1 MPWERKQGGRKTGRI
16 IMKTSPVFH
25 LFLWVNSSQI
35 QKISTS
41 ALCFI
46 LFIFISHTVQ
56 AEEKTS
62 PAPVLE
68 APTLSLEECY
78 RLALV
83 QSEIVA
89 IQKEAISRATAQI
102 FNAASQGLGNVDFI
116 VNRTLQDNQKSNL
129 IGASIGDPNVHES
142 KFTISQPL
150 FQGFKAIG
158 ALTGAGSYR
167 REQTE
172 AWIRA
177 KELLYTDVARAFYN
191 VLRYEQEI
199 EINQGIHELLQKRIQ
214 ELEEREKIG
223 RSRTSE
229 VITAKTNLK
238 ILEADLAG
246 ARGALA
252 TVRYLLEFLTGTE
265 LGERK
270 LKEETSEEVSSQTLA
285 EHLKM
290 AATRSDVKAAEQA
303 VKTAWRGILVAQSS
317 FWPTITFDHNQYMR
331 REGTLANLDWDTLF
345 KFDVPLFSGGETVGQ
360 VKDSIG
366 ILKQKKLSFSLAKR
380 QAELDIK
387 QSYQIWLSAKET
399 NELLKEAVRDAEENY
414 AIQSE
419 EYTRSLVSNLD
430 VLAALESLHNTR
442 QRQNLT
448 YYVMK
453 QDEAAFRVA
462 VGDVS

>member
-1 MPWERKQGGRKTGRI
+1 MQTNHFLIFLLALSLLGSTGI
-16 IMKTSPVFH
+16 QAKETASPTSNVETG
-25 LFLWVNSSQI
+25 S
-35 QKISTS
+35 
-41 ALCFI
+41 
-46 LFIFISHTVQ
+46 
-56 AEEKTS
+56 
-62 PAPVLE
+62 
-68 APTLSLEECY
+68 LSLEECY

-83 QSEIVA
+83 QSEVVA

-116 VNRTLQDNQKSNL
+116 INRTFQDSQKSNL
-129 IGASIGDPNVHES
+129 SGSSIGNAIGDPNMQES

-158 ALTGAGSYR
+158 ALTGAGSFKQQ
-167 REQTE
+167 QTE

-177 KELLYTDVARAFYN
+177 KELLYSDVARAFYN
-191 VLRYEQEI
+191 VLRYEKEI
-199 EINQGIHELLQKRIQ
+199 EINQGIHELLEKRIK
-214 ELEEREKIG
+214 ELEDREKIG

-229 VITAKTNLK
+229 VITAKTDLK
-238 ILEADLAG
+238 ILEADVAS

-265 LGERK
+265 LGTRK
-270 LKEETSEEVSSQTLA
+270 LEEESSETVSSQTLT

-290 AATRSDVKAAEQA
+290 AALRSDVKAAEQA
-303 VKTAWRGILVAQSS
+303 VKTAWRGILVAQSG
-317 FWPTITFDHNQYMR
+317 FWPTITLDHNRYMR
-331 REGTLANLDWDTLF
+331 REGVLANLDWDTLI
-345 KFDVPLFSGGETVGQ
+345 KFDVPLFSGTATVGQ

-366 ILKQKKLSFSLAKR
+366 ILKQQKLTFSLAKR

-399 NELLKEAVRDAEENY
+399 NNLLKEAVQDAERNY

-430 VLAALESLHNTR
+430 VLAALQSLQNTR

-462 VGDVS
+462 IGEVS

>member
-1 MPWERKQGGRKTGRI
+1 MRSKTLI
-16 IMKTSPVFH
+16 I
-25 LFLWVNSSQI
+25 LFLAMSLLNIPGLQA
-35 QKISTS
+35 KES
-41 ALCFI
+41 A
-46 LFIFISHTVQ
+46 
-56 AEEKTS
+56 S
-62 PAPVLE
+62 PTRDANLDV
-68 APTLSLEECY
+68 LSLEGCY
-78 RLALV
+78 RLALI
-83 QSEIVA
+83 QSETVA

-102 FNAASQGLGNVDFI
+102 FNAASQGLGDVDFI
-116 VNRTLQDNQKSNL
+116 IKRSFQDNQKSNL
-129 IGASIGDPNVHES
+129 GGDSAYGNLGDPNVDER
-142 KFTISQPL
+142 KFTVSQPL

-158 ALTGAGSYR
+158 ALTGAGSYK

-172 AWIRA
+172 GWIRA

-191 VLRYEQEI
+191 VLRYEKEI
-199 EINQGIHELLQKRIQ
+199 EINQGIHELLGERIQ

-229 VITAKTNLK
+229 VLTAQTNLM
-238 ILEADLAG
+238 ILEADLA
-246 ARGALA
+246 ATRGTLA

-265 LGERK
+265 LQGRRLE
-270 LKEETSEEVSSQTLA
+270 EETSEEVSSQTLV

-290 AATRSDVKAAEQA
+290 AAARSDVKAAEQA
-303 VKTAWRGILVAQSS
+303 VKTAWRGILVAQSG
-317 FWPTITFDHNQYMR
+317 FWPTLTLDHNQYMR
-331 REGTLANLDWDTLF
+331 REGTLANLDWDTLI
-345 KFDVPLFSGGETVGQ
+345 KFDLPIFSGGETVGQ

-399 NELLKEAVRDAEENY
+399 NGLLKEAVREAEKNY
-414 AIQSE
+414 ATQSE

-430 VLAALESLHNTR
+430 VLAALEALQNTR

-462 VGDVS
+462 IGDVS

>member
-1 MPWERKQGGRKTGRI
+1 MIAK
-16 IMKTSPVFH
+16 
-25 LFLWVNSSQI
+25 SSLI
-35 QKISTS
+35 F
-41 ALCFI
+41 CFI
-46 LFIFISHTVQ
+46 LTFFILPSVQ
-56 AEEKTS
+56 ARESASTTS
-62 PAPVLE
+62 SFG
-68 APTLSLEECY
+68 TDSLSLEECY
-78 RLALV
+78 HLALV
-83 QSEIVA
+83 QSETVA

-116 VNRTLQDNQKSNL
+116 IERTFQDDQKSNL
-129 IGASIGDPNVHES
+129 SALGDPNIHES
-142 KFTISQPL
+142 KFKISQPL

-167 REQTE
+167 KEQKE
-172 AWIRA
+172 AWTRA

-191 VLRYEQEI
+191 VLRYEKEI
-199 EINQGIHELLQKRIQ
+199 EINQGIHELLQQRIK

-223 RSRTSE
+223 RSRVSE
-229 VITAKTNLK
+229 VITAQTNLK
-238 ILEADLAG
+238 VLKADLAS
-246 ARGALA
+246 AQGALA

-265 LGERK
+265 LEGRK
-270 LKEETSEEVSSQTLA
+270 LEEETSEEVSSRTLT

-290 AATRSDVKAAEQA
+290 ALTRSDVKAAEQA
-303 VKTAWRGILVAQSS
+303 VKTAWRGIVVAQSG
-317 FWPTITFDHNQYMR
+317 FWPMITLDHNQYTR
-331 REGTLANLDWDTLF
+331 REGVLSNLDFDTLI

-366 ILKQKKLSFSLAKR
+366 ILRQKKLSFSLAKR

-399 NELLKEAVRDAEENY
+399 NRLLKEAVQDAEKNY
-414 AIQSE
+414 EVQSE

-462 VGDVS
+462 IGEVS

>member
-1 MPWERKQGGRKTGRI
+1 MRAKYFLFFCFAWVLSI
-16 IMKTSPVFH
+16 LPV
-25 LFLWVNSSQI
+25 
-35 QKISTS
+35 
-41 ALCFI
+41 AL
-46 LFIFISHTVQ
+46 
-56 AEEKTS
+56 AKEEPRATR
-62 PAPVLE
+62 VLK

-78 RLALV
+78 RLALI
-83 QSEIVA
+83 QSETVA

-116 VNRTLQDNQKSNL
+116 IDRTFQDNQKSNL
-129 IGASIGDPNVHES
+129 GGGDSLANLGDPNILES
-142 KFTISQPL
+142 RFKISQPL

-158 ALTGAGSYR
+158 ALTGAGSYK

-177 KELLYTDVARAFYN
+177 KELLYADVARAFYN
-191 VLRYEQEI
+191 VLRYEKEI
-199 EINQGIHELLQKRIQ
+199 EINQGIHELLEKRIK
-214 ELEEREKIG
+214 ELEDREKIG
-223 RSRTSE
+223 RSRVSE
-229 VITAKTNLK
+229 VITARTNLK
-238 ILEADLAG
+238 ILEADLAAAQG
-246 ARGALA
+246 SLA
-252 TVRYLLEFLTGTE
+252 TVRYMLEFLTGTE

-270 LKEETSEEVSSQTLA
+270 LDEEITEEVSSQTLT

-290 AATRSDVKAAEQA
+290 AAVRSDVKAAEQA
-303 VKTAWRGILVAQSS
+303 VKTAWRGILVAQSG
-317 FWPTITFDHNQYMR
+317 FWPTITLDHNQYMR
-331 REGTLANLDWDTLF
+331 REGTLANLDFDTLF
-345 KFDVPLFSGGETVGQ
+345 RFNIPLFSGTETIGQ

-366 ILKQKKLSFSLAKR
+366 ILKQKKLYFSLAKR

-387 QSYQIWLSAKET
+387 QSYQIWVSAKET
-399 NELLKEAVRDAEENY
+399 NEMLEEAVQNAEKNY
-414 AIQSE
+414 EVQSE

-462 VGDVS
+462 IGEVS

>member
-1 MPWERKQGGRKTGRI
+1 MNARNFLI
-16 IMKTSPVFH
+16 FCLVLVISASP
-25 LFLWVNSSQI
+25 LAW
-35 QKISTS
+35 
-41 ALCFI
+41 
-46 LFIFISHTVQ
+46 

-62 PAPVLE
+62 PAPALE

-83 QSEIVA
+83 QSETVA

-116 VNRTLQDNQKSNL
+116 VNRTVQDNQKSDL
-129 IGASIGDPNVHES
+129 TGDSIGDPNIHES

-158 ALTGAGSYR
+158 ALTGAGSFR

-191 VLRYEQEI
+191 VLRYEKEI
-199 EINQGIHELLQKRIQ
+199 EINQGIHELLEKRIK

-223 RSRTSE
+223 RSRMSE
-229 VITAKTNLK
+229 VITARTNLK
-238 ILEADLAG
+238 ILEADLASTQ
-246 ARGALA
+246 GALA

-265 LGERK
+265 LRERN
-270 LKEETSEEVSSQTLA
+270 LKEETLEEVSSKTLT

-290 AATRSDVKAAEQA
+290 AAVRSDVKAAEQA
-303 VKTAWRGILVAQSS
+303 VKTAWRGILVAQSG
-317 FWPTITFDHNQYMR
+317 FWPTITLDHNQYMR
-331 REGTLANLDWDTLF
+331 REGTLSNLDWDTLF

-366 ILKQKKLSFSLAKR
+366 VLKQKKLSFSLAKR

-399 NELLKEAVRDAEENY
+399 NGLLKEAVRDAEKNY
-414 AIQSE
+414 EIQSE
-419 EYTRSLVSNLD
+419 EYTHSLVSNLD
-430 VLAALESLHNTR
+430 VLSALESLHNTR

-462 VGDVS
+462 IGEVS

>member
-1 MPWERKQGGRKTGRI
+1 MSARN
-16 IMKTSPVFH
+16 
-25 LFLWVNSSQI
+25 FL
-35 QKISTS
+35 TLCL
-41 ALCFI
+41 ALVLSCPSF
-46 LFIFISHTVQ
+46 VQ
-56 AEEKTS
+56 AGEKAS
-62 PAPVLE
+62 PATSLE
-68 APTLSLEECY
+68 TTTLSLEECY
-78 RLALV
+78 RLALI
-83 QSEIVA
+83 QSETVA

-116 VNRTLQDNQKSNL
+116 VDRTFQDGQQNGSNGGG
-129 IGASIGDPNVHES
+129 IAGSSVVDPNVQES

-177 KELLYTDVARAFYN
+177 KELLYADVARAFYN
-191 VLRYEQEI
+191 VLRYENEI
-199 EINQGIHELLQKRIQ
+199 EINQGIHELLQKRIK
-214 ELEEREKIG
+214 ELEDREKIG

-229 VITAKTNLK
+229 VITARTNLK
-238 ILEADLAG
+238 ILGADLAA

-265 LGERK
+265 LGKRR
-270 LKEETSEEVSSQTLA
+270 LREETSEEVSSQTLT

-290 AATRSDVKAAEQA
+290 AAVRSDVKAAEQA
-303 VKTAWRGILVAQSS
+303 VKTAWRGILVAQSG
-317 FWPTITFDHNQYMR
+317 FWPKITLDHNQYMR
-331 REGTLANLDWDTLF
+331 REGTLADLDWNTLF
-345 KFDVPLFSGGETVGQ
+345 RVDVPLFSGGETVGE

-366 ILKQKKLSFSLAKR
+366 ILRQKKLSFSLAKR

-387 QSYQIWLSAKET
+387 QSYQIWVSAKET
-399 NELLKEAVRDAEENY
+399 NDLLKEAVRDAEKNY
-414 AIQSE
+414 EVQSE

-462 VGDVS
+462 VGEVS

>member
-1 MPWERKQGGRKTGRI
+1 MSLKI
-16 IMKTSPVFH
+16 IPIICLVLMTSVSPV
-25 LFLWVNSSQI
+25 
-35 QKISTS
+35 
-41 ALCFI
+41 A
-46 LFIFISHTVQ
+46 Q
-56 AEEKTS
+56 ATEK
-62 PAPVLE
+62 
-68 APTLSLEECY
+68 PTFETIREDASLSLEECY

-83 QSEIVA
+83 QSETVA
-89 IQKEAISRATAQI
+89 IQKEAIARATAQI

-116 VNRTLQDNQKSNL
+116 INRTSQDSQKSNL
-129 IGASIGDPNVHES
+129 SGGSIGSAIGDPNMQES

-158 ALTGAGSYR
+158 ALTGAGSFR
-167 REQTE
+167 GEQTE

-177 KELLYTDVARAFYN
+177 KELLYSDVARAFYN
-191 VLRYEQEI
+191 VLRYEKEI
-199 EINQGIHELLQKRIQ
+199 EINQGIRELLGKRIK

-223 RSRTSE
+223 RSRMSE
-229 VITAKTNLK
+229 VVTAKTNLK
-238 ILEADLAG
+238 VLEADLAS

-265 LGERK
+265 LGERR
-270 LKEETSEEVSSQTLA
+270 LEEESSEEVSSQTLTD
-285 EHLKM
+285 HLKM
-290 AATRSDVKAAEQA
+290 AAVRSDVKAAEQA
-303 VKTAWRGILVAQSS
+303 VKTAWRGIMVAQSG
-317 FWPTITFDHNQYMR
+317 FWPTITLDHNRYTR
-331 REGTLANLDWDTLF
+331 REGVLANLDWDTLF
-345 KFDVPLFSGGETVGQ
+345 KFDVPLFSGGETIGQ
-360 VKDSIG
+360 VKDSVS

-387 QSYQIWLSAKET
+387 QSYQIWLSARET
-399 NELLKEAVRDAEENY
+399 NALLKEAVQNAEKNY
-414 AIQSE
+414 EIQSE

-462 VGDVS
+462 TGEVS

>member
-1 MPWERKQGGRKTGRI
+1 M
-16 IMKTSPVFH
+16 V
-25 LFLWVNSSQI
+25 
-35 QKISTS
+35 ISTLPIARAYEKASPAS
-41 ALCFI
+41 ALE
-46 LFIFISHTVQ
+46 T
-56 AEEKTS
+56 
-62 PAPVLE
+62 
-68 APTLSLEECY
+68 PTLSLEECY
-78 RLALV
+78 RLALI
-83 QSEIVA
+83 QSETVA

-116 VNRTLQDNQKSNL
+116 INRTFQDNQKSNL
-129 IGASIGDPNVHES
+129 TGSSGLGNALGDPNVQES

-158 ALTGAGSYR
+158 ALTGAGSFK

-177 KELLYTDVARAFYN
+177 KELLYADVARAFYN
-191 VLRYEQEI
+191 VLRYEKEI
-199 EINQGIHELLQKRIQ
+199 QINQDIHELLENRIK

-223 RSRTSE
+223 RSRVSE
-229 VITAKTNLK
+229 VITARTNLK
-238 ILEADLAG
+238 ILEADLA
-246 ARGALA
+246 ASQGALA

-270 LKEETSEEVSSQTLA
+270 LKEETTEEVSSQTLT

-290 AATRSDVKAAEQA
+290 AALRSDVKAAEQA
-303 VKTAWRGILVAQSS
+303 VKTAWRGILVAQSG
-317 FWPTITFDHNQYMR
+317 FWPTITLDHNQYMR
-331 REGTLANLDWDTLF
+331 REGVLASLDWDTLI
-345 KFDVPLFSGGETVGQ
+345 KFDVPLFSGGGTIGQ

-366 ILKQKKLSFSLAKR
+366 ILKQQKLTFSLAKR

-399 NELLKEAVRDAEENY
+399 NDLLREAVRDAEKNY
-414 AIQSE
+414 ETQSE

-430 VLAALESLHNTR
+430 VLAALESLQNTR

>member
-1 MPWERKQGGRKTGRI
+1 MRTRNFLI
-16 IMKTSPVFH
+16 HCLVLFFALSPLVH
-25 LFLWVNSSQI
+25 AQEN
-35 QKISTS
+35 
-41 ALCFI
+41 
-46 LFIFISHTVQ
+46 
-56 AEEKTS
+56 TS
-62 PAPVLE
+62 PAPAAE
-68 APTLSLEECY
+68 TPALSLEECY

-83 QSEIVA
+83 QSETVA

-102 FNAASQGLGNVDFI
+102 FNAASQGLGKVDFI
-116 VNRTLQDNQKSNL
+116 IDRSFQDNQKSNL
-129 IGASIGDPNVHES
+129 SGSSPYGSSLGDPNIQES

-158 ALTGAGSYR
+158 ALTGTGSYR

-177 KELLYTDVARAFYN
+177 KELLYMDVARAFYN
-191 VLRYEQEI
+191 VLRYEKEI
-199 EINQGIHELLQKRIQ
+199 EINQGIHELLGKRIK

-223 RSRTSE
+223 RSRVSE

-238 ILEADLAG
+238 VLEADLAG
-246 ARGALA
+246 AQGALA

-265 LGERK
+265 LGGHK
-270 LKEETSEEVSSQTLA
+270 LEEETSEEVSSQTLT
-285 EHLKM
+285 EHLRM

-303 VKTAWRGILVAQSS
+303 VKTAWSGILVAQSG
-317 FWPTITFDHNQYMR
+317 FWPTLTLDHNRYMR

-360 VKDSIG
+360 VKDSVSV
-366 ILKQKKLSFSLAKR
+366 LKQKKLSFSLAKR

-399 NELLKEAVRDAEENY
+399 NGLLKEAVQNAEKNY

-430 VLAALESLHNTR
+430 VLAALESLQNTR
-442 QRQNLT
+442 QNQNRT
-448 YYVMK
+448 FYIMK

-462 VGDVS
+462 IGNVS

>member
-1 MPWERKQGGRKTGRI
+1 MSAKTYLIFCLVLALSPMPIAR
-16 IMKTSPVFH
+16 
-25 LFLWVNSSQI
+25 
-35 QKISTS
+35 
-41 ALCFI
+41 
-46 LFIFISHTVQ
+46 
-56 AEEKTS
+56 AEEKASTAQAIRTS
-62 PAPVLE
+62 A
-68 APTLSLEECY
+68 LSLEECY

-83 QSEIVA
+83 QSETVA

-116 VNRTLQDNQKSNL
+116 IDRSFQDNQKSNL
-129 IGASIGDPNVHES
+129 TGSSSSGSSLGDPNVHES
-142 KFTISQPL
+142 KFAINQPL

-191 VLRYEQEI
+191 VLRYENEI
-199 EINQGIHELLQKRIQ
+199 EINQGIHELLRERIK

-223 RSRTSE
+223 RSRLSE
-229 VITAKTNLK
+229 VITAQTNLK
-238 ILEADLAG
+238 ILEADLAA

-265 LGERK
+265 LEGQK
-270 LKEETSEEVSSQTLA
+270 LNEETYEEVSSRTLT

-303 VKTAWRGILVAQSS
+303 VKTAWRGILVAQSG
-317 FWPTITFDHNQYMR
+317 FWPTLTLNHNQYMR
-331 REGTLANLDWDTLF
+331 REGILANLDWDTLI

-366 ILKQKKLSFSLAKR
+366 VLKQKKLSFSLAKR

-399 NELLKEAVRDAEENY
+399 NSLLKEAVQDAERNY

-419 EYTRSLVSNLD
+419 EYTRSLVNNLD

-462 VGDVS
+462 IGEVS

>member
-1 MPWERKQGGRKTGRI
+1 
-16 IMKTSPVFH
+16 MKLRNSLFFFLMLALSTPPFAWAKETASSP
-25 LFLWVNSSQI
+25 
-35 QKISTS
+35 
-41 ALCFI
+41 
-46 LFIFISHTVQ
+46 
-56 AEEKTS
+56 
-62 PAPVLE
+62 PVLMI
-68 APTLSLEECY
+68 PTLSLEECY
-78 RLALV
+78 RLALI
-83 QSEIVA
+83 QSETVA

-102 FNAASQGLGNVDFI
+102 FNAASQGLGNVDFVI
-116 VNRTLQDNQKSNL
+116 TRTFQDKQKSNL
-129 IGASIGDPNVHES
+129 GGSSGLGSFADPDVHER
-142 KFTISQPL
+142 KFAISQPL

-177 KELLYTDVARAFYN
+177 KELLYSDVARAFYN
-191 VLRYEQEI
+191 VLRYEKEI
-199 EINQGIHELLQKRIQ
+199 EINQGIRELLKKRIE
-214 ELEEREKIG
+214 ELEDREKIG
-223 RSRTSE
+223 RSRVSE
-229 VITAKTNLK
+229 VLTAQTNLK

-246 ARGALA
+246 AQGALA

-265 LGERK
+265 LGGRV
-270 LKEETSEEVSSQTLA
+270 LDEETSEEVSSQTLA

-290 AATRSDVKAAEQA
+290 AAIRSDVKAAEQA
-303 VKTAWRGILVAQSS
+303 VKTAWRGILVAQSG
-317 FWPTITFDHNQYMR
+317 FWPTITLDHNQYIR
-331 REGTLANLDWDTLF
+331 REGILSNLDFDTLF
-345 KFDVPLFSGGETVGQ
+345 KFDVPLFSGGETIGQ

-366 ILKQKKLSFSLAKR
+366 ILKQKKLAFSLVKR

-399 NELLKEAVRDAEENY
+399 NDLLKEAVRDADKNY
-414 AIQSE
+414 KVQSE

-462 VGDVS
+462 IGEVS

>member
-1 MPWERKQGGRKTGRI
+1 MRTKNFPI
-16 IMKTSPVFH
+16 FFLALVFSISP
-25 LFLWVNSSQI
+25 L
-35 QKISTS
+35 
-41 ALCFI
+41 AL
-46 LFIFISHTVQ
+46 
-56 AEEKTS
+56 AEKKAS
-62 PAPVLE
+62 PAPTLE
-68 APTLSLEECY
+68 TPTLSLEECY
-78 RLALV
+78 RLALI
-83 QSEIVA
+83 QSETVA

-116 VNRTLQDNQKSNL
+116 IDRTFQDDQKSNL
-129 IGASIGDPNVHES
+129 TGDLLGDPNVHES
-142 KFTISQPL
+142 KFKISQPL

-191 VLRYEQEI
+191 VLRYENEI
-199 EINQGIHELLQKRIQ
+199 EINQGIRELLGKRIQ

-229 VITAKTNLK
+229 VVTAKTNLK
-238 ILEADLAG
+238 ILEADLA
-246 ARGALA
+246 ASQGALA
-252 TVRYLLEFLTGTE
+252 TMRYLLEFLTGIE
-265 LGERK
+265 LEGQK
-270 LKEETSEEVSSQTLA
+270 LEEETFEEVSSRTLT

-290 AATRSDVKAAEQA
+290 ASTRSDVKAAEQA
-303 VKTAWRGILVAQSS
+303 VKTAWRGILVAQSG
-317 FWPTITFDHNQYMR
+317 FWPTITLDHNQYMR
-331 REGTLANLDWDTLF
+331 REGTLANLDFDTLV
-345 KFDVPLFSGGETVGQ
+345 KFNIPLFSGGETVGQ

-366 ILKQKKLSFSLAKR
+366 ILKQKKLYFSLAKR

-387 QSYQIWLSAKET
+387 QSYQVWLSAKET
-399 NELLKEAVRDAEENY
+399 NGLLKEAVRNAENNY

-462 VGDVS
+462 IGEVS

>member
-1 MPWERKQGGRKTGRI
+1 M
-16 IMKTSPVFH
+16 SPRNSLIFCFVLVF
-25 LFLWVNSSQI
+25 
-35 QKISTS
+35 STLS
-41 ALCFI
+41 LAR
-46 LFIFISHTVQ
+46 
-56 AEEKTS
+56 AEEKDP
-62 PAPVLE
+62 PAPTKE
-68 APTLSLEECY
+68 TDSLSLEECY
-78 RLALV
+78 HLALV
-83 QSEIVA
+83 QSETVA

-102 FNAASQGLGNVDFI
+102 FNATSQGLGNVDFI
-116 VNRTLQDNQKSNL
+116 IERTFQDDPKSNL
-129 IGASIGDPNVHES
+129 SALGDPNIHES
-142 KFTISQPL
+142 KFKISQPL

-167 REQTE
+167 KEQKE

-191 VLRYEQEI
+191 VLRYEREI
-199 EINQGIHELLQKRIQ
+199 EINQGIHELLQQRIK
-214 ELEEREKIG
+214 ELEDREKIG
-223 RSRTSE
+223 RSRVSE
-229 VITAKTNLK
+229 VITAQTNLK
-238 ILEADLAG
+238 VLEADLAA

-265 LGERK
+265 LEGRK
-270 LKEETSEEVSSQTLA
+270 LEEESSEEVSSRTLT

-290 AATRSDVKAAEQA
+290 ALTRSDVKAAEQA
-303 VKTAWRGILVAQSS
+303 VKTAWRGIVVAQSG
-317 FWPTITFDHNQYMR
+317 FWPMITLDHNQYTR
-331 REGTLANLDWDTLF
+331 REGTLANLDFDTLI

-366 ILKQKKLSFSLAKR
+366 ILKQKKLAFSLAKR
-380 QAELDIK
+380 QAELEIK

-399 NELLKEAVRDAEENY
+399 DRLLKEAVRDAEKNY
-414 AIQSE
+414 EVQSE

-430 VLAALESLHNTR
+430 VLSALESLHNTR

-462 VGDVS
+462 IGEVS

>member
-1 MPWERKQGGRKTGRI
+1 
-16 IMKTSPVFH
+16 MKTKK
-25 LFLWVNSSQI
+25 FLIFCLTLV
-35 QKISTS
+35 ISTLPV
-41 ALCFI
+41 AR
-46 LFIFISHTVQ
+46 

-62 PAPVLE
+62 PALG
-68 APTLSLEECY
+68 PTLSLEECY
-78 RLALV
+78 RLALI
-83 QSEIVA
+83 QSETVA

-116 VNRTLQDNQKSNL
+116 VNRTIQDDQKSNL
-129 IGASIGDPNVHES
+129 TGDFIGDPNVHES

-191 VLRYEQEI
+191 VLRYEKEI
-199 EINQGIHELLQKRIQ
+199 EINQGIEELLQKRIQ

-223 RSRTSE
+223 RSRLSE
-229 VITAKTNLK
+229 VITAQTNLK
-238 ILEADLAG
+238 ILEADLAA

-252 TVRYLLEFLTGTE
+252 TVRYLLEFLTGTDLE
-265 LGERK
+265 GRK
-270 LKEETSEEVSSQTLA
+270 LQEEATEEVSSQTLT

-290 AATRSDVKAAEQA
+290 AGVRSDVKAAEQA
-303 VKTAWRGILVAQSS
+303 VKTAWRGILVAQSG
-317 FWPTITFDHNQYMR
+317 FWPTITLDHNQYMR
-331 REGTLANLDWDTLF
+331 REGTLSNLDWDTLF

-366 ILKQKKLSFSLAKR
+366 ILKQKKLHFSLAKR
-380 QAELDIK
+380 QAELEIK
-387 QSYQIWLSAKET
+387 QSYQIWVSAKET
-399 NELLKEAVRDAEENY
+399 NDLLKEAVRDAENNY

-419 EYTRSLVSNLD
+419 EYTRSLVNNLD

-462 VGDVS
+462 IGQVS

>member
-1 MPWERKQGGRKTGRI
+1 MRTRNFLILVLVLTLSA
-16 IMKTSPVFH
+16 SPFV
-25 LFLWVNSSQI
+25 WA
-35 QKISTS
+35 KES
-41 ALCFI
+41 A
-46 LFIFISHTVQ
+46 
-56 AEEKTS
+56 S
-62 PAPVLE
+62 PAQPPR
-68 APTLSLEECY
+68 ASTLSLEECY
-78 RLALV
+78 RLALI
-83 QSEIVA
+83 QSETVA

-102 FNAASQGLGNVDFI
+102 FNAASQGLGKVDFI
-116 VNRTLQDNQKSNL
+116 INRTFQDNQQSNL
-129 IGASIGDPNVHES
+129 SGSSSSGTSLGDPNIQES

-191 VLRYEQEI
+191 VLRYEKEI
-199 EINQGIHELLQKRIQ
+199 EINQGIQELLGKRIK
-214 ELEEREKIG
+214 ELEDREKIG
-223 RSRTSE
+223 RSRVSE
-229 VITAKTNLK
+229 VITAQTNLK

-246 ARGALA
+246 AQGALA

-265 LGERK
+265 LGERR
-270 LKEETSEEVSSQTLA
+270 LEEETSEEVSSQTLT

-290 AATRSDVKAAEQA
+290 AAIRSDVKAAEQA
-303 VKTAWRGILVAQSS
+303 VKTAWRGILVAQSG
-317 FWPTITFDHNQYMR
+317 FWPAISLDHNQYMR
-331 REGTLANLDWDTLF
+331 REGVLANLDWDTLIR
-345 KFDVPLFSGGETVGQ
+345 FDVPLFSGGETVGQ

-366 ILKQKKLSFSLAKR
+366 ILKQKKLVFSLAKR

-399 NELLKEAVRDAEENY
+399 NGLLKEAVRDAEKNY

-430 VLAALESLHNTR
+430 VLAALESLQNTR

-462 VGDVS
+462 VGEVS

>member
-1 MPWERKQGGRKTGRI
+1 MQRKNLLGLLLVLSLLYAPNLQAQERTPPAQYI
-16 IMKTSPVFH
+16 
-25 LFLWVNSSQI
+25 VN
-35 QKISTS
+35 
-41 ALCFI
+41 
-46 LFIFISHTVQ
+46 
-56 AEEKTS
+56 
-62 PAPVLE
+62 
-68 APTLSLEECY
+68 PTLSLEECY
-78 RLALV
+78 RLALI
-83 QSEIVA
+83 QSETVA
-89 IQKEAISRATAQI
+89 IQKEAIARATAQI
-102 FNAASQGLGNVDFI
+102 FNAASQGLGKVDFI
-116 VNRTLQDNQKSNL
+116 VNRTLQDNQQSNL
-129 IGASIGDPNVHES
+129 SGGLGASGDLGDPNVQES

-158 ALTGAGSYR
+158 ALTGAGSFK

-172 AWIRA
+172 DWIRA

-191 VLRYEQEI
+191 VLRYEKEI
-199 EINQGIHELLQKRIQ
+199 EINRDIHALLEKRIK
-214 ELEEREKIG
+214 ELEDREKIG
-223 RSRTSE
+223 RSRVSE

-238 ILEADLAG
+238 ILEADLSSAE
-246 ARGALA
+246 GALA

-270 LKEETSEEVSSQTLA
+270 LEEEISEEVSSQTLA
-285 EHLKM
+285 EHLQK

-303 VKTAWRGILVAQSS
+303 VKTAWRGILVAQSG
-317 FWPTITFDHNQYMR
+317 FWPKITLDHNQYTR
-331 REGTLANLDWDTLF
+331 REGALANLDWDTLF

-399 NELLKEAVRDAEENY
+399 DSLLKEAVRDAEENY
-414 AIQSE
+414 ATQSE

-430 VLAALESLHNTR
+430 VLAALESLQNTR

-462 VGDVS
+462 IGDVS

>member
-1 MPWERKQGGRKTGRI
+1 MR
-16 IMKTSPVFH
+16 TSH
-25 LFLWVNSSQI
+25 FLIFLLALSLWG
-35 QKISTS
+35 S
-41 ALCFI
+41 AG
-46 LFIFISHTVQ
+46 VQ
-56 AEEKTS
+56 AQENAS
-62 PAPVLE
+62 PAPRIE
-68 APTLSLEECY
+68 AGSLSLEECY

-116 VNRTLQDNQKSNL
+116 IDRTFQDDQKSNL
-129 IGASIGDPNVHES
+129 SGSSLGDPDIREN

-158 ALTGAGSYR
+158 ALTGAGSFK

-191 VLRYEQEI
+191 VLRYEKEI
-199 EINQGIHELLQKRIQ
+199 EINQDIHELLEKRIK
-214 ELEEREKIG
+214 ELEDREKIG
-223 RSRTSE
+223 RSRVSE
-229 VITAKTNLK
+229 VITAQTNLK
-238 ILEADLAG
+238 ILEADLA
-246 ARGALA
+246 AAQGALA
-252 TVRYLLEFLTGTE
+252 TVRYLLEFLTGSE

-270 LKEETSEEVSSQTLA
+270 LAEETFEEVSSQTLT
-285 EHLKM
+285 EHLRR

-303 VKTAWRGILVAQSS
+303 VKTAWRGILVAQSG
-317 FWPTITFDHNQYMR
+317 FWPTISLNHNQYMR
-331 REGTLANLDWDTLF
+331 REGVLANLDWDTLI

-366 ILKQKKLSFSLAKR
+366 ILKQKKLTFSLAKR

-399 NELLKEAVRDAEENY
+399 DRLLTEAVRNAEKNY
-414 AIQSE
+414 ATQSE

-430 VLAALESLHNTR
+430 VLAALESLQNTR

-462 VGDVS
+462 IGEVS

>member
-1 MPWERKQGGRKTGRI
+1 MTAVCLALSLLNAGALHAKE
-16 IMKTSPVFH
+16 
-25 LFLWVNSSQI
+25 
-35 QKISTS
+35 S
-41 ALCFI
+41 A
-46 LFIFISHTVQ
+46 
-56 AEEKTS
+56 S
-62 PAPVLE
+62 PAAEVRE
-68 APTLSLEECY
+68 ITLSLDECY

-83 QSEIVA
+83 QSETVA

-116 VNRTLQDNQKSNL
+116 IDRTFQDSQQSNL
-129 IGASIGDPNVHES
+129 SGGSYGNLGDPNIQES
-142 KFTISQPL
+142 KFKISQPL

-158 ALTGAGSYR
+158 ALTGAGSYK

-191 VLRYEQEI
+191 VLRYEKEI
-199 EINQGIHELLQKRIQ
+199 EINRGIHELLGKRIK
-214 ELEEREKIG
+214 ELEDREKIG

-229 VITAKTNLK
+229 VLTARTNLK
-238 ILEADLAG
+238 ILEADLSSAQ
-246 ARGALA
+246 GALA

-265 LGERK
+265 IGERR
-270 LKEETSEEVSSQTLA
+270 LEEEMVEEVSSQTLA
-285 EHLKM
+285 EHLKK

-303 VKTAWRGILVAQSS
+303 VKTAWRGILVAQSG
-317 FWPTITFDHNQYMR
+317 FWPTITLDHNQYTR
-331 REGTLANLDWDTLF
+331 REGTLANLDFDTLF
-345 KFDVPLFSGGETVGQ
+345 KFTVPLFSGGETVGQ

-366 ILKQKKLSFSLAKR
+366 ILKQKKLTFSLAKR

-399 NELLKEAVRDAEENY
+399 DSLLKEAVRDAEENY
-414 AIQSE
+414 ATQSE

-430 VLAALESLHNTR
+430 VLAALEALQNTR

-462 VGDVS
+462 IGDVS

>member
-1 MPWERKQGGRKTGRI
+1 L
-16 IMKTSPVFH
+16 V
-25 LFLWVNSSQI
+25 
-35 QKISTS
+35 ISTS
-41 ALCFI
+41 LIA
-46 LFIFISHTVQ
+46 Q
-56 AEEKTS
+56 ASEKAS
-62 PAPVLE
+62 PSTPME
-68 APTLSLEECY
+68 SPTLSLEECY
-78 RLALV
+78 HLALV
-83 QSEIVA
+83 QSETVA

-116 VNRTLQDNQKSNL
+116 IDRTFQDSQQSNL
-129 IGASIGDPNVHES
+129 NESNGLGTFGDPNVQES
-142 KFTISQPL
+142 KFAISQPL

-158 ALTGAGSYR
+158 ALTGAGSYK

-191 VLRYEQEI
+191 VLRYEKEI
-199 EINQGIHELLQKRIQ
+199 EINQGVHELLKQRIQ

-223 RSRTSE
+223 RSRMSE
-229 VITAKTNLK
+229 VITVRTNLK

-265 LGERK
+265 LGMRK
-270 LKEETSEEVSSQTLA
+270 LEEETSEEVSSQTLT

-290 AATRSDVKAAEQA
+290 AAIRSDVKAAEQA
-303 VKTAWRGILVAQSS
+303 VKTAWRGILVAQSG
-317 FWPTITFDHNQYMR
+317 FWPTITLDHNQYMR
-331 REGTLANLDWDTLF
+331 REGTLANLDFDTLF
-345 KFDVPLFSGGETVGQ
+345 RFDIPLFSGGETVGQ

-366 ILKQKKLSFSLAKR
+366 ILRQKKLSFSLAKR

-399 NELLKEAVRDAEENY
+399 NRLLKEAVQDAEKNY
-414 AIQSE
+414 EVQSE

-462 VGDVS
+462 IGEVS